1 MKPSSLAF
9 LKNLLDAPGPSGF
22 EAGPARIWRAEAETF
37 ADEVSVDITGN
48 SIAAVNPRDEPR
60 IMFAGHVDEIGLM
73 IVHVD
78 DDGYLYFST
87 IGGWDPQVLV
97 GQRVVIATRD
107 GAVRGV
113 IGRKAVHLLQK
124 EERERVVKPSDLWID
139 IGAALAPWERD
150 PRSSCCTA
158 DREPTNDYLLPQ
170 FDGLAPGHTLRYYD
184 QRGGGRSAVPRDV
197 AVGWKEHVEDLDA
210 LLDYWS
216 ATPATLLGYS
226 WGGLLAML
234 YAVNHPRK
242 VGRLALV
249 SAAAATHGGREEF
262 ERRFAERMRD
272 PRITEER
279 ERLRASGLRERDP
292 KAYRQRAFE
301 LSVAAY
307 FRNPA
312 LAHDLTPF
320 RVTGRTQEA
329 VWESLGDYDL
339 SSELSALT
347 VPNAH
352 GSRTIRSGAADDR
365 GADRQVA
372 ECPAGDF

>member
-1 MKPSSLAF
+1 MRPPLEDRIRLNGIELYARTV
-9 LKNLLDAPGPSGF
+9 G
-22 EAGPARIWRAEAETF
+22 AGP
-37 ADEVSVDITGN
+37 
-48 SIAAVNPRDEPR
+48 
-60 IMFAGHVDEIGLM
+60 EI
-73 IVHVD
+73 IVLH
-78 DDGYLYFST
+78 
-87 IGGWDPQVLV
+87 GGP
-97 GQRVVIATRD
+97 
-107 GAVRGV
+107 GA
-113 IGRKAVHLLQK
+113 HH
-124 EERERVVKPSDLWID
+124 
-139 IGAALAPWERD
+139 
-150 PRSSCCTA
+150 
-158 DREPTNDYLLPQ
+158 DYLLPQ

-347 VPNAH
+347 VPTLMVHGRYDPVPLTTAERTAKLLNARLEIFE
-352 GSRTIRSGAADDR
+352 SSGHVPYVEEYDR
-365 GADRQVA
+365 FINILQEFLPSG
-372 ECPAGDF
+372 P